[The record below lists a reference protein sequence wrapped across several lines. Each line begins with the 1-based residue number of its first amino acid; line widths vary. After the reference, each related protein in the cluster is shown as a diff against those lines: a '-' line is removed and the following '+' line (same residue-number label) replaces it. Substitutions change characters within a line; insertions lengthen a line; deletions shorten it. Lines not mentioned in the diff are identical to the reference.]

1 MELYENRIILNMTGG
16 VGTVH
21 FFFFVKCH
29 LVPFPDALV
38 YLPSLQARPMGVL
51 VTFSFFVF
59 FFKRKTCFN

>member
-1 MELYENRIILNMTGG
+1 MELYENRIILNITGG

-38 YLPSLQARPMGVL
+38 YLPSLQAPSTLCGCLSTRPMGVP
-51 VTFSFFVF
+51 VT
-59 FFKRKTCFN
+59 